1 MQQPTGQAY
10 VERYGHEWNV
20 PERAR
25 EYVERTDRDA
35 EQRAETFRLMV
46 GLMPFEHS
54 QPIRVL
60 DIGTGQGAVAAVV
73 LDAFPHARAVGLDVS
88 EPMMEIA
95 KERMARYGDRFRY
108 YLGDFVDGELP
119 PDLGG
124 PFDVAVAARAI
135 HHLPSAKKQLL
146 YKAIY
151 GSLNPGGCF
160 FNVDKR
166 GAERRPPAGALPR
179 GGPLPAGRAGGSRR
193 YPRQPSANAR
203 PLLRA
208 ARGAASIPP
217 RGRLQLGRL
226 LLEAP
231 GPDDRRRLQM
241 GDQGERIVSLHAGY
255 PAAGLMTRAP
265 AHVSS

>member
-73 LDAFPHARAVGLDVS
+73 LDAFPHARAVRLDVS

-108 YLGDFVDGELP
+108 HLGDFVDGELP
-119 PDLGG
+119 AGLGG

-160 FNVDKR
+160 FNVDSVAPADDRLRARYREAGRYLRGELVDR
-166 GAERRPPAGALPR
+166 GATPASRPPMPGHYYEPLEEQLRFLREAGFNSVDCFWKRLGQTIV
-179 GGPLPAGRAGGSRR
+179 GG
-193 YPRQPSANAR
+193 YK
-203 PLLRA
+203 
-208 ARGAASIPP
+208 
-217 RGRLQLGRL
+217 
-226 LLEAP
+226 
-231 GPDDRRRLQM
+231 
-241 GDQGERIVSLHAGY
+241 
-255 PAAGLMTRAP
+255 
-265 AHVSS
+265 